1 MSLAD
6 IQREAEGLPADQ
18 QRALIARL
26 VALNVRRDEQEWA
39 EIQRRMNDRD
49 PHSWVSLDKARE
61 LLFQSRA
68 D

>member
-6 IQREAEGLPADQ
+6 IQREAEQLPAEQ

-26 VALNVRRDEQEWA
+26 VALNVRRDEVQWA
-39 EIQRRMNDRD
+39 EIQRRMNDSNLQ
-49 PHSWVSLDKARE
+49 SWVSLDAARE
-61 LLFQSRA
+61 ALFQNRA